1 MESLGS
7 TCSGGNLGK
16 EYQMSDDLQII
27 EKAVNILDDVNWVAY
42 GDHQTSD
49 YLAYIQGQHGDEIN
63 LMDRLLGEFLEQVL
77 GFTLHRDL
85 HPQMTTGATGKRP
98 DYIPD
103 DTHLHPFVF
112 DAKGSD
118 TTDLGQHYDQIAG
131 YMRGK
136 GLRYGVLANMRHL
149 AVYTLHSRQPEADY
163 SFSFRQLYRDYQ
175 QDPAAAL
182 EAQDTKCFLAFVQRF
197 RRRELDRAGKV
208 RAIIDARH
216 GPHDAELDLDDLVR
230 RLHKIVAVLHEDAR
244 QQRTYPPERYKY
256 ILERQQ
262 QIALEIDT
270 IAREIDP
277 DLPERKI
284 KAATLKT
291 LLGAAGDTTDGR
303 ATDRYLYRVA
313 YFAMTRILL
322 ARVWEDIGFIDQAL
336 YDGGFERL
344 YEWLGNQV
352 QRVLSQAFFFAS
364 ERYSWLYGLENNY
377 TWYIPSED
385 VLIDVLYDFSRFDFR
400 HLDADV
406 LGAVY
411 EAYLDKADRKNKG
424 QYYTPRPVVRFVWDR
439 VDFNT
444 PDRVFRFEG
453 GERKPRVVLDFCTG
467 SGGFLVEAAR
477 RIRETALGADF
488 DPEDPARLEAV
499 SLDDLILVM
508 TALIEGL
515 RGSEINAFAYY
526 LTEVNL
532 LIQLTPIIAAILK
545 KAPHALRFGR
555 DYALAVIHQDA
566 LKLYNRLQPTLN
578 DIEGNRVSEFVRS
591 DEVYERD
598 RRHDIVIL
606 DGYKYVAYN
615 WLKSGTREADYVCS
629 NPPYVGEKGHKGL
642 FRYYREKFD
651 YWDKYYQGKM
661 DYLYWFIILGLSKL
675 RDGGRLGYI
684 TTSYWPTADGAA
696 ILRQYILEHAKIVE
710 MIDFG
715 ETRIFSDAPGQHN
728 MVFVLERCDDE
739 GARAANRPRLVRVK
753 REFEGKTIEERLSRL
768 LGHIQAH
775 IGIVAGK
782 EDIYQDEHI
791 ETFYSAKQQGQLAE
805 EAWGLSYP
813 ASVGRILAQ
822 MEAASL
828 RLEELCNINQGV
840 VPSPLKLTSARL
852 KDLPKSIVEKHNIE
866 AGDGVFVLSS
876 DELQALGLDENE
888 LQLIK
893 PYYKNSDIERYYPQ
907 TTTTD
912 FLIYTD
918 DNVNLDHFPM
928 IEKHL
933 RKFEPILRDRLS
945 RYGEDYAWYRLHR
958 PRSKDIFE
966 GEKLLAGYRTLRT
979 TFAYY
984 RGPFY
989 GSTDMYFITPKAKVS
1004 LSLKYL
1010 CALMNSQLMDFWMV
1024 SEGKTKGEAREQ
1036 FTTPLEQIPIRP
1048 IHFDPPTD
1056 EATKQATLSSLK
1068 KHLDASDYDA
1078 AYATLHQA
1086 LDAGQEDVI
1095 HDGLVVLVDQIIALK
1110 TDLATYNHQFG
1121 TRLTRLEENDPLP
1134 EIEPLAVL
1142 QGLPATE
1149 QWSVDIHI
1157 QNGTLNA
1164 TRDLFGT
1171 CDDFYFHRVK
1181 ASTTTS
1187 ITLQARGRKAD
1198 TLTLSGDQALI
1209 GYLKAI
1215 LLAKQ
1220 GQFWR
1225 DVKRT
1230 LMPKDMD
1237 VYQDE
1242 TQHIV
1247 NTVADIRNKVARRQA
1262 VIDRIAL
1269 DLYGITDPD
1278 DRELVLS
1285 KTA

>member
-1 MESLGS
+1 
-7 TCSGGNLGK
+7 
-16 EYQMSDDLQII
+16 MSNDLQII
-27 EKAVNILDDVNWVAY
+27 EKAINILNDVNWVAY
-42 GDHQTSD
+42 GDHQATD
-49 YLAYIQGQHGDEIN
+49 YSAYIQGQHSDEIS

-85 HPQMTTGATGKRP
+85 HPQMTARTTGKRP

-112 DAKGSD
+112 DAKGTD
-118 TTDLGQHYDQIAG
+118 TTDLGQYYDQIAG
-131 YMRGK
+131 YMRSK

-163 SFSFRQLYRDYQ
+163 SFSFRKLYQDYQ
-175 QDPAAAL
+175 QDPTAAL
-182 EAQDTKCFLAFVQRF
+182 EALNTKRFLAFVQRF
-197 RRRELDRAGKV
+197 RRRQLDRAGKV
-208 RAIIDARH
+208 QAIIDARH

-230 RLHKIVAVLHEDAR
+230 RLHEIVAVLHEDVR
-244 QQRTYPPERYKY
+244 QQRAALPQALRYNKERK
-256 ILERQQ
+256 ER
-262 QIALEIDT
+262 IALEIDA
-270 IAREIDP
+270 IAREVDP
-277 DLPERKI
+277 ATPEREV

-291 LLGAAGDTTDGR
+291 LLSAADDTTDGQ
-303 ATDRYLYRVA
+303 ATDRYLYRGA
-313 YFAMTRILL
+313 YFAMTRVLL
-322 ARVWEDIGFIDQAL
+322 ARVWEDIGFIEQTL
-336 YDGGFERL
+336 YDGGFEKWYQDR
-344 YEWLGNQV
+344 NRQICD
-352 QRVLSQAFFFAS
+352 VLDMAFHFAGK
-364 ERYSWLYGLENNY
+364 RYSWLYGVENNY
-377 TWYIPSED
+377 TWYTPSEEAL
-385 VLIDVLYDFSRFDFR
+385 VDVLYDFSRFDFR

-411 EAYLDKADRKNKG
+411 EAYLDKTDRKNKG
-424 QYYTPRPVVRFVWDR
+424 QYYTPRPMVQFIWDR
-439 VDFNT
+439 VGFRA
-444 PDRVFRFEG
+444 PARVFRFEG
-453 GERKPRVVLDFCTG
+453 GERKSRVILDFCSG

-477 RIRETALGADF
+477 RIRETALGANF
-488 DPEDPARLEAV
+488 DPDDPTCLEAV

-508 TALIEGL
+508 RAIIEGL

-532 LIQLTPIIAAILK
+532 LIQLTPIIAAIQK
-545 KAPHALRFGR
+545 KAPHALRFGQ

-566 LKLYNRLQPTLN
+566 LKLHNRPQRSLITT
-578 DIEGNRVSEFVRS
+578 DGEMVTEFAQT
-591 DEVYERD
+591 DEVYEQD
-598 RRHDIVIL
+598 RRYDIVNL
-606 DGYKYVAYN
+606 SGFKRTVYT
-615 WLKSGTREADYVCS
+615 WLKDERQADYVCS
-629 NPPYVGEKGHKGL
+629 NPPYVGEKGHKEL
-642 FRYYREKFD
+642 FRYVRQNFP
-651 YWDKYYQGKM
+651 YWKDYYQGKM
-661 DYLYWFIILGLSKL
+661 DYLYWFVILGLSKL
-675 RDGGRLGYI
+675 RDSGRLGYI

-696 ILRQYILEHAKIVE
+696 TLRRYILEHAKIVE
-710 MIDFG
+710 MTDFG
-715 ETRIFSDAPGQHN
+715 DTHIFSDAPGQHN
-728 MVFVLERCDDE
+728 MVFILERCDDE
-739 GARAANRPRLVRVK
+739 ESRAANRPRLVRVK

-775 IGIVAGK
+775 IGTVAGK

-791 ETFYSAKQQGQLAE
+791 EIFYSAKQQGQLAE

-979 TFAYY
+979 TFAYH

-1036 FTTPLEQIPIRP
+1036 FTTPLEQVPIRP

-1056 EATKQATLSSLK
+1056 EATKQAALGSLK
-1068 KHLDASDYDA
+1068 KHLDAGDHDA

-1095 HDGLVVLVDQIIALK
+1095 HDGLVALVDQIIALK
-1110 TDLATYNHQFG
+1110 TDLATYNRYFD
-1121 TRLTRLEENDPLP
+1121 TRLTRLEEGAPLP

-1142 QGLPATE
+1142 QGLPAAE

-1157 QNGTLNA
+1157 QNGTLTVTEDLSG
-1164 TRDLFGT
+1164 TR
-1171 CDDFYFHRVK
+1171 DDFYFHRVK

-1209 GYLKAI
+1209 GYLKAV
-1215 LLAKQ
+1215 LPAKQ

-1225 DVKRT
+1225 KVKKT
-1230 LMPKDMD
+1230 LVPKEMT
-1237 VYQDE
+1237 VYQNE
-1242 TQHIV
+1242 TQRLIRAV
-1247 NTVADIRNKVARRQA
+1247 TKICSQVAGRQA
-1262 VIDRIAL
+1262 VIDRIVL
-1269 DLYGITDPD
+1269 DLYGITGPD
-1278 DRELVLS
+1278 DRKLILG
-1285 KTA
+1285 KTAEAAHGAA

>member
-1 MESLGS
+1 
-7 TCSGGNLGK
+7 
-16 EYQMSDDLQII
+16 MSDDLQII
-27 EKAVNILDDVNWVAY
+27 EKAVNILNDVNWAAY
-42 GDHQTSD
+42 GDHQATD
-49 YLAYIQGQHGDEIN
+49 YLAYIQGQHSDEIG
-63 LMDRLLGEFLEQVL
+63 LMDRLLGEFLEQLL
-77 GFTLHRDL
+77 GFTLHQDL
-85 HPQMTTGATGKRP
+85 HPQMTAKTTGKCP

-131 YMRGK
+131 YMRSK
-136 GLRYGVLANMRHL
+136 GLRYGVLTNMRDL
-149 AVYTLHSRQPEADY
+149 AVYALHSRQPEADY
-163 SFSFRQLYRDYQ
+163 CFSFRQLYQDYQ
-175 QDPAAAL
+175 QDPTAAL
-182 EAQDTKCFLAFVQRF
+182 EAQNTKHFLAFVHRF
-197 RRRELDRAGKV
+197 QRRELDRAAKIQ
-208 RAIIDARH
+208 AIIDARH
-216 GPHDAELDLDDLVR
+216 GLHDAELDLDDLVR
-230 RLHKIVAVLHEDAR
+230 RLHEIVAVLHEDAR
-244 QQRTYPPERYKY
+244 QQRKYPPERYKY

-270 IAREIDP
+270 IAREIAP

-291 LLGAAGDTTDGR
+291 LLGAAGDTTDGQ

-411 EAYLDKADRKNKG
+411 EAYLDKTDRKNKG
-424 QYYTPRPVVRFVWDR
+424 QYYTPRPMVQFIWDR
-439 VDFNT
+439 VGFNT
-444 PDRVFRFEG
+444 PGRVFRFEG

-532 LIQLTPIIAAILK
+532 LMQLTPIIAAILK

-578 DIEGNRVSEFVRS
+578 DNEGNRVSEFVRS

-606 DGYKYVAYN
+606 DGYKYIAYN
-615 WLKSGTREADYVCS
+615 WLKSATREADYVCS
-629 NPPYVGEKGHKGL
+629 NPPYVGEKGHKEL

-651 YWDKYYQGKM
+651 YWDRYYQGKM

-696 ILRQYILEHAKIVE
+696 ILRQYILERAKIVG

-739 GARAANRPRLVRVK
+739 EARAANRPCLVRVE
-753 REFEGKTIEERLSRL
+753 REFEGETIEERLTRL
-768 LGHIQAH
+768 LAHIQKH
-775 IGIVAGK
+775 IVVAPDQDFEDDYISVFWSPMTQDALSSSSWNFFLSSGAELSDIVARAGTTVSSFCQVIK
-782 EDIYQDEHI
+782 GVETGANSVTRRNVEHL
-791 ETFYSAKQQGQLAE
+791 TDK
-805 EAWGLSYP
+805 
-813 ASVGRILAQ
+813 
-822 MEAASL
+822 SL
-828 RLEELCNINQGV
+828 LG
-840 VPSPLKLTSARL
+840 
-852 KDLPKSIVEKHNIE
+852 
-866 AGDGVFVLSS
+866 AGIFVLTQK
-876 DELQALGLDENE
+876 ELDALGLSPDEAIRLKPLVRAEDLGYGLVDKADE
-888 LQLIK
+888 LHLLYIDDSTDLRK
-893 PYYKNSDIERYYPQ
+893 YPQ
-907 TTTTD
+907 IATR
-912 FLIYTD
+912 
-918 DNVNLDHFPM
+918 
-928 IEKHL
+928 L
-933 RKFEPILRDRLS
+933 RKFRPILENRAEFVRNPNRKWYALAWSRDEALLQ
-945 RYGEDYAWYRLHR
+945 G
-958 PRSKDIFE
+958 P
-966 GEKLLAGYRTLRT
+966 KLIVS
-979 TFAYY
+979 Y
-984 RGPFY
+984 RGSGNNFVY
-989 GSTDMYFITPKAKVS
+989 DESGSFGLSGMYFIATKAKS
-1004 LSLKYL
+1004 AISIKYIS
-1010 CALMNSQLMDFWMV
+1010 ALLNSKLLDFWYAHK
-1024 SEGKTKGEAREQ
+1024 GKRKGKQREYVER
-1036 FTTPLEQIPIRP
+1036 PINDIPIRG
-1048 IHFDPPTD
+1048 ISFDPPTE
-1056 EATKQATLSSLK
+1056 EAARRAVLDSLK
-1068 KHLDASDYDA
+1068 AHLDAGDYDA

-1086 LDAGQEDVI
+1086 LDAGQEDAV
-1095 HDGLVVLVDQIIALK
+1095 HDGLVELVDQIIALK
-1110 TDLATYNHQFG
+1110 TDLATYNHHFS

-1149 QWSVDIHI
+1149 QWSVDMHI
-1157 QNGTLNA
+1157 QNGTLSA
-1164 TRDLFGT
+1164 TQDLFGAR
-1171 CDDFYFHRVK
+1171 DDFYFHRVK

-1198 TLTLSGDQALI
+1198 TLTLSGDRALI
-1209 GYLKAI
+1209 GYLKAV
-1215 LLAKQ
+1215 LPAKQ

-1225 DVKRT
+1225 DVKKT
-1230 LMPKDMD
+1230 LMPKDIG

-1247 NTVADIRNKVARRQA
+1247 NIVADIRNKVAGRQA
-1262 VIDRIAL
+1262 VIDWLVL
-1269 DLYGITDPD
+1269 DLYGITGPD
-1278 DRELVLS
+1278 DRKLVLG